1 MIYRYFPNGLQIYA
15 LFSSLQTFSRKISK
29 ILTNYP
35 QFVQKLVV
43 TTNYS
48 QTFNFIG
55 DEVDNILISIIDC
68 LLKSC
73 YLILRQLINPISPSD
88 IDNNIDNNLR
98 IFYTAAHGAYDSL
111 CHPCLQKLR
120 LASLLVRVSLEKL
133 QYLHLF
139 NRLSIVLYY
148 NPNRFFL
155 LWQVFTVRIADNQF
169 AKSNRR
175 TSL

>member
-1 MIYRYFPNGLQIYA
+1 MTI
-15 LFSSLQTFSRKISK
+15 
-29 ILTNYP
+29 YP
-35 QFVQKLVV
+35 QFVQKLIV

-55 DEVDNILISIIDC
+55 EEVDNI
-68 LLKSC
+68 
-73 YLILRQLINPISPSD
+73 
-88 IDNNIDNNLR
+88 LR

-139 NRLSIVLYY
+139 NRLSID
-148 NPNRFFL
+148 F
-155 LWQVFTVRIADNQF
+155 DH
-169 AKSNRR
+169 SN
-175 TSL
+175 